1 MYNIKPSTT
10 NRKGSTEQEEEND
23 NDYSRFTGELQKKKK
38 KSKRESPT
46 KVLLSG
52 QSSLQDSLLSEGEIS
67 KYKVG

>member
-38 KSKRESPT
+38 KSKRESPA
-46 KVLLSG
+46 KVLSG